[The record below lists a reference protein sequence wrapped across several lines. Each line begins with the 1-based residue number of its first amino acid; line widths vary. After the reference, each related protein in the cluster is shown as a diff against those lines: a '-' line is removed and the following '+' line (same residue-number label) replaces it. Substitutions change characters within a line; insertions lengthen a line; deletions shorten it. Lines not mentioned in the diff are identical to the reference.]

1 MKKDKLNTK
10 SKITSGFSTPENY
23 FVDFSDK
30 ILSKLPQ
37 EESKIISL
45 KADKKYW
52 LFAAAAAVLILLSI
66 PVFNLIQ
73 SNSAE
78 LDSATYEDHFVYH
91 SEIDAYELIND
102 LDGKDLDTLK
112 SQLIVQDETLETI
125 LATSPSIEILLS
137 E

>member
-1 MKKDKLNTK
+1 MKKDYLNSK

-23 FVDFSDK
+23 FIDFPDSV
-30 ILSKLPQ
+30 LSKLP
-37 EESKIISL
+37 EKESKIVSL
-45 KADKKYW
+45 KSYKKYI
-52 LFAAAAAVLILLSI
+52 LFGSAAAVLILLSI
-66 PVFNLIQ
+66 PVFN
-73 SNSAE
+73 SFKSSSTE
-78 LDSATYEDHFVYH
+78 LDPATIEDHFVYH

-102 LDGKDLDTLK
+102 LDGEDLDTLK

>member
-1 MKKDKLNTK
+1 MGRWWAVQAWKRPILGLSSRRCNERFERLGRCKHRLHDFHGGLGG
-10 SKITSGFSTPENY
+10 GFAG
-23 FVDFSDK
+23 K
-30 ILSKLPQ
+30 Q
-37 EESKIISL
+37 
-45 KADKKYW
+45 
-52 LFAAAAAVLILLSI
+52 LFAAAAAVLILLSK

-125 LATSPSIEILLS
+125 LATSPTIEILLS